1 MAARESSGAPLDTP
15 APRRTGAARRRVGP
29 RTIAIGAVLLLHLA
43 LIGWLQQA
51 WHRADAHREQRR
63 STVRMVTI
71 QLPPL
76 PKPVPVPVP
85 VPVPRPKT
93 TPVARSPD
101 RQASPDPRRPPP
113 DAAPSTHPTARVQRS
128 RPEVERHAVE
138 QRAAVI
144 VAAPMPASA
153 ASGPTGRDLMY
164 GAATQRAIRQGTQ
177 GQPLLAERAD
187 QASRAPDKIDAS
199 TQLGK
204 EMMKGATGDCLKGEF
219 AGGGAGL
226 LSLPFWVLAEARGK
240 CRR

>member
-15 APRRTGAARRRVGP
+15 APGEPHAARRRVGP
-29 RTIAIGAVLLLHLA
+29 RTIAIGAVLLLHVA

-76 PKPVPVPVP
+76 TRPMPKPMPT
-85 VPVPRPKT
+85 K

-101 RQASPDPRRPPP
+101 RRASPDPRLPLQE
-113 DAAPSTHPTARVQRS
+113 ATPSTRPTARVQAP
-128 RPEVERHAVE
+128 RPEVDRLEEEH
-138 QRAAVI
+138 RAAVI

-187 QASRAPDKIDAS
+187 QASLAPDKIDAS
-199 TQLGK
+199 TKLGK

-219 AGGGAGL
+219 AGAGAGL